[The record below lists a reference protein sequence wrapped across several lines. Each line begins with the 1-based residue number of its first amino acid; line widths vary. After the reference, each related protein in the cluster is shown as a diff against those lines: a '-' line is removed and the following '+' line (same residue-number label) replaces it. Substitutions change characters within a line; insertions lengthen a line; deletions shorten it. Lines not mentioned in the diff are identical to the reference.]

1 MASKNKNLFKRVK
14 SQYILKQIF
23 ENLKQNKK
31 LEVIRYNKEM
41 QQKFDITFNDYKEC
55 INILTQNMRS
65 IPEFNSD
72 PKNLKEES
80 NFIDN
85 AGDARTFSSNAF
97 LVFKAL
103 NNKCYLIYGDKSNV
117 IISYGISSNT
127 IIKRVGKIDEE
138 ISCFNHYP
146 DVYNKRDLIM
156 TIYAKSNSI
165 QVWNFQDM
173 KFIYHFKKI
182 NKNGYLNIA
191 SFFNDNN
198 QIYIMSSNHRYTG
211 KNVEPIKIF
220 DLNGNKIKEL
230 KDSNENVFFLDFYYD
245 KKEFKKY
252 IIAGFSRYIRAYNP
266 SNNSIYKTY
275 KDKYKPFHRDV
286 VINDFEETTKLIE
299 ASTDGYV
306 RVWDFHKAELIKRIK
321 IDDKAFGICL
331 WNREKIFVG
340 IKDSIVLIDIN
351 TGETLYEHKYSFKDK
366 YNDYG
371 IIAIKKIDLENYGE
385 CLLTKHYD
393 KSAIQILSAKK

>member
-1 MASKNKNLFKRVK
+1 
-14 SQYILKQIF
+14 
-23 ENLKQNKK
+23 
-31 LEVIRYNKEM
+31 
-41 QQKFDITFNDYKEC
+41 
-55 INILTQNMRS
+55 
-65 IPEFNSD
+65 
-72 PKNLKEES
+72 
-80 NFIDN
+80 
-85 AGDARTFSSNAF
+85 
-97 LVFKAL
+97 
-103 NNKCYLIYGDKSNV
+103 
-117 IISYGISSNT
+117 
-127 IIKRVGKIDEE
+127 
-138 ISCFNHYP
+138 
-146 DVYNKRDLIM
+146 
-156 TIYAKSNSI
+156 
-165 QVWNFQDM
+165 
-173 KFIYHFKKI
+173 
-182 NKNGYLNIA
+182 
-191 SFFNDNN
+191 
-198 QIYIMSSNHRYTG
+198 MSSNHRYTG

-230 KDSNENVFFLDFYYD
+230 KDSNENVSFLDFYYD

-275 KDKYKPFHRDV
+275 KDKYKPFHREV
-286 VINDFEETTKLIE
+286 IINDFEETTKLIE

-321 IDDKAFGICL
+321 IDDKAAFGICL

-371 IIAIKKIDLENYGE
+371 IIAIKKIKLENYGE